1 MGACGRDESNLR
13 PSFLPPT
20 TFFPELI
27 SPPTIVPEL
36 TKGYQLGL
44 GAGAELDTCQTA
56 SPSIIKS
63 GREASLFTVFI
74 LQLRLV
80 AQRGEVTFPRSHSTH
95 VTGPSFNP
103 SPCI

>member
-1 MGACGRDESNLR
+1 MDACGGDEWNLR
-13 PSFLPPT
+13 PSFFRPT
-20 TFFPELI
+20 TFPELI
-27 SPPTIVPEL
+27 SFPTTVPEL

-74 LQLRLV
+74 L
-80 AQRGEVTFPRSHSTH
+80 
-95 VTGPSFNP
+95 
-103 SPCI
+103 